1 MAGVSGLIEDSR
13 PLFRPLLY
21 GALSFPH
28 HIHIR
33 PRKVPS
39 RVTRGPVALQVW
51 QSPGHPQASECLDL
65 LGDVRVVGKRT
76 MVYVSLSW
84 WESCSLLTFF
94 IIRHHHYEG

>member
-21 GALSFPH
+21 RALSFPH

-39 RVTRGPVALQVW
+39 RAEVTRGPAALQVW
-51 QSPGHPQASECLDL
+51 QSPGRPQASECLDL
-65 LGDVRVVGKRT
+65 LG
-76 MVYVSLSW
+76 
-84 WESCSLLTFF
+84 
-94 IIRHHHYEG
+94 